1 MTEQNDIDELG
12 LPFSLRDAYR
22 RSRIGRGGLVAATV
36 LGLLAGVAVLAP
48 LLAPH
53 DPNASFEVGAY
64 AEISSTHPL
73 GTDGQGRD
81 VLSRV
86 IWGARTSLLS
96 AVLPAI
102 LALPMGLTVGLLAA
116 QVRGATEDVLMRI
129 VDIGLSFPVALLA
142 VALAGVAGGGFWTV
156 VVAVAVAL
164 TPFTARVTYS
174 MAQVIRSADFVLV
187 ARALGERPWQ
197 IMKWELLPNVL
208 PAVIVYITSLLG
220 TIIVVVSGLSFF
232 GLGVAPPTPDWGQMV
247 NEGRVALRTAPAASL
262 APGVLIVLTAVCFS
276 FVGDAVRRRLDPH
289 E

>member
-1 MTEQNDIDELG
+1 MSEPDTIEELAARPSRG
-12 LPFSLRDAYR
+12 DAYR
-22 RSRIGRGGLVAATV
+22 RLGIRRSGLIAATIIGV
-36 LGLLAGVAVLAP
+36 LAGVALLAP

-64 AEISSTHPL
+64 AEISPIHPL
-73 GTDGQGRD
+73 GTDGQARD

-86 IWGARTSLLS
+86 IWGARSSLLS

-102 LALPMGLTVGLLAA
+102 LALPVGITIGLLAA
-116 QVRGATEDVLMRI
+116 QARGVTEDVLMRI

-164 TPFTARVTYS
+164 TPYAARVTYS
-174 MAQVIRSADFVLV
+174 VAQVIRSADFVVV
-187 ARALGERPWQ
+187 AKALGERPWQ

-208 PAVIVYITSLLG
+208 PAAVVYITSLLG
-220 TIIVVVSGLSFF
+220 TIMVVVSGLSFF
-232 GLGVAPPTPDWGQMV
+232 GVGLAPPTPDWGQMV

-262 APGVLIVLTAVCFS
+262 APGALIVVTAVCFS
-276 FVGDAVRRRLDPH
+276 FVGDAVRRLLDPH